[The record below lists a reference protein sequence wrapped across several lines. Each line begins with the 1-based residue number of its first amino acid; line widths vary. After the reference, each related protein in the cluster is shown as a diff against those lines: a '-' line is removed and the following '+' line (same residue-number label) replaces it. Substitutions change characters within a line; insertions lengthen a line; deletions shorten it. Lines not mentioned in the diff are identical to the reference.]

1 MFLLVSSHS
10 FTFQYLLFVHGQSQ
24 RTKYFDREQNHI
36 TKKLVSYVT
45 SLALSIL
52 ILETRTFL
60 RAISSSKN
68 ILGGGGVYDE
78 KMYGYKLLYRPM
90 HMLRIN
96 SKMELYICYNKA
108 IIAAL
113 FVLLPCIDKPYRY
126 LYLYMTHSLHINSFC
141 CDVIMTY

>member
-1 MFLLVSSHS
+1 M
-10 FTFQYLLFVHGQSQ
+10 
-24 RTKYFDREQNHI
+24 K
-36 TKKLVSYVT
+36 
-45 SLALSIL
+45 
-52 ILETRTFL
+52 
-60 RAISSSKN
+60 
-68 ILGGGGVYDE
+68 

-113 FVLLPCIDKPYRY
+113 FVLLPCIDKPHRY